1 MKTTISKPKNRL
13 RSFTEPYIKH
23 WRLMLMFLPGLIAL
37 ILFCYYPMYG
47 ILIAFKDFKMLKGIS
62 GSEWVGLEYF
72 KRLFGDE
79 EFWRVFRNTL
89 RISILK
95 LVIAFPAPI
104 IFALC
109 LNELRNLKFKK
120 AVQTVTY
127 LPYFFSWVV
136 LGGMMLMIFS
146 TTGPINKILSHIT
159 SEPISFFGSGF
170 WFIVLILVTSVWQG
184 TGWSAIVYIAAL
196 SGIDMSL
203 YEAAEVDGA
212 SRWKQTL
219 HITLPCLLPTIITV
233 FILNLGKVM
242 EVGFDQIYNMYNPMV
257 YDVADIID
265 TYVLRKLQNMNYSL
279 GTAVGLFKSVISLVL
294 VISSNYIVNKITDG
308 EQGLW

>member
-1 MKTTISKPKNRL
+1 MKTTVSKPKNRL
-13 RSFTEPYIKH
+13 MSFTEPYIKH
-23 WRLMLMFLPGLIAL
+23 WQLMLMFLPGMIAL

-62 GSEWVGLEYF
+62 GSEWVGFEYF
-72 KRLFGDE
+72 NRLFGDE
-79 EFWRVFRNTL
+79 EFWRVFTNTL

-95 LVIAFPAPI
+95 LLIAFPAPI

-109 LNELRNLKFKK
+109 LNELKNLKFKK

-146 TTGPINKILSHIT
+146 TTGPVNKILSHIT
-159 SEPISFFGSGF
+159 SEPISFFGNGF

-212 SRWKQTL
+212 SRWRQTI

-294 VISSNYIVNKITDG
+294 VLSSNYIVNKITDG

>member
-1 MKTTISKPKNRL
+1 
-13 RSFTEPYIKH
+13 
-23 WRLMLMFLPGLIAL
+23 
-37 ILFCYYPMYG
+37 
-47 ILIAFKDFKMLKGIS
+47 
-62 GSEWVGLEYF
+62 
-72 KRLFGDE
+72 
-79 EFWRVFRNTL
+79 
-89 RISILK
+89 
-95 LVIAFPAPI
+95 
-104 IFALC
+104 
-109 LNELRNLKFKK
+109 
-120 AVQTVTY
+120 
-127 LPYFFSWVV
+127 
-136 LGGMMLMIFS
+136 
-146 TTGPINKILSHIT
+146 
-159 SEPISFFGSGF
+159 
-170 WFIVLILVTSVWQG
+170 
-184 TGWSAIVYIAAL
+184 
-196 SGIDMSL
+196 MSL